1 MNAPPIAEY
10 PKATSPDEP
19 KEERELLW
27 SVFQEGTC
35 ELAILVQ
42 LGAGSLKY
50 LPSSAQTLSELDS
63 GHSIDKPVGS
73 VSALILRS
81 ASPYGKSAQY
91 SSKGLAASMGGP
103 FSR

>member
-42 LGAGSLKY
+42 LGAGSLK
-50 LPSSAQTLSELDS
+50 
-63 GHSIDKPVGS
+63 
-73 VSALILRS
+73 VS
-81 ASPYGKSAQY
+81 
-91 SSKGLAASMGGP
+91 P
-103 FSR
+103 FQCTNVIRIGFRPLY